1 MGWRIDTSWKFDVL
15 VKEFGYEEGAGGNAS
30 FELTMSEN
38 IFNRAIRSIHL
49 MNATREQGAS
59 VIQTLLM
66 ESIFRR
72 YVERFGGE
80 NQEETFNSWEIQG
93 VSFAEIMSAPNIGR
107 IGDDNSDVITVH
119 PLIMALM
126 CRSISSDVVGELR
139 AEEYI
144 MRTLS
149 SNNDLSE
156 GERVLLASA
165 ILTRDE
171 ALYSISIDYRSMFI
185 QEISENTIAQAVN
198 VMLASPWAIDYI
210 ATHPALFVEHR
221 DSILEGI
228 ASAMSTGSGDDAS
241 LSMVATVLQ
250 GYLENAQHTEVAE
263 ALDQDEE
270 AAETSSQT
278 TDVSHAEMDASTSE
292 IYEQIK
298 FWKEMEMDNNYI
310 ITMLTS
316 NASGSEKAQLMNQ
329 LMQTVDDLEVT
340 TIVSA
345 DVPTTSAIDNDVSD
359 DITTVVSEDAV
370 AQQSVASRGS
380 IISRVVDFF
389 TSLRAGGSDN
399 SAAEGLTEE
408 LFVQTANATASEED
422 TRDAQDIQL
431 EFTNDMPTTELEI
444 TISPTLSC

>member
-72 YVERFGGE
+72 YVERFGGA

-171 ALYSISIDYRSMFI
+171 ALYSISVDYRNMFI

-210 ATHPALFVEHR
+210 ATHPALFAEHR
-221 DSILEGI
+221 DSILGGV
-228 ASAMSTGSGDDAS
+228 ASAMSIGGGDDAS
-241 LSMVATVLQ
+241 LSMVATALQ
-250 GYLENAQHTEVAE
+250 RYSEDVQHTEVAE

-278 TDVSHAEMDASTSE
+278 TDAEMDACTSAM
-292 IYEQIK
+292 YEQIK
-298 FWKEMEMDNNYI
+298 CWKETGIDNEYI
-310 ITMLTS
+310 IKILMG
-316 NASGSEKAQLMNQ
+316 NQSGSEKAQLM
-329 LMQTVDDLEVT
+329 QTVEDPEVT

-380 IISRVVDFF
+380 IFSRIVDFF
-389 TSLRAGGSDN
+389 TSPRARGSDN
-399 SAAEGLTEE
+399 SAAVELTEE
-408 LFVQTANATASEED
+408 LFVQTANATISEED
-422 TRDAQDIQL
+422 TMDVQL

>member
-1 MGWRIDTSWKFDVL
+1 MGWRTDTSWKFDVL

-126 CRSISSDVVGELR
+126 CRSISSDMVGELR

-171 ALYSISIDYRSMFI
+171 ALYSISVDYRSMFI

-198 VMLASPWAIDYI
+198 VMLASPWAINYI
-210 ATHPALFVEHR
+210 ATHPALFAEHR
-221 DSILEGI
+221 DSILGGV
-228 ASAMSTGSGDDAS
+228 ASAMSIGGGDDAS
-241 LSMVATVLQ
+241 LSMAATALQ
-250 GYLENAQHTEVAE
+250 RYSEDVQHTEVAE

-278 TDVSHAEMDASTSE
+278 TDAEMDACTSA

-298 FWKEMEMDNNYI
+298 CWKETGIDNEYI
-310 ITMLTS
+310 IKILKG
-316 NASGSEKAQLMNQ
+316 NQSGSEKAQSMEA
-329 LMQTVDDLEVT
+329 VEAPEVT

-389 TSLRAGGSDN
+389 TSLRARGSDN
-399 SAAEGLTEE
+399 SAAVRFPEE
-408 LFVQTANATASEED
+408 LFVQTANATISEED
-422 TRDAQDIQL
+422 TMDVQL

>member
-93 VSFAEIMSAPNIGR
+93 VSFPEIMSAPNIGR

-171 ALYSISIDYRSMFI
+171 ALYSISVDYRSMFI

-210 ATHPALFVEHR
+210 ATHPALFAEHR
-221 DSILEGI
+221 DSILGGI
-228 ASAMSTGSGDDAS
+228 ASAMSIGGGDDAS
-241 LSMVATVLQ
+241 LSMVATALQ
-250 GYLENAQHTEVAE
+250 RYSEDVQHTEVAE

-278 TDVSHAEMDASTSE
+278 TDAEIDACTSAM
-292 IYEQIK
+292 YEQIK
-298 FWKEMEMDNNYI
+298 CWKETGIDNEYI
-310 ITMLTS
+310 IKILMG
-316 NASGSEKAQLMNQ
+316 NQSGSEKAQLM
-329 LMQTVDDLEVT
+329 QTVEDPEIT

-380 IISRVVDFF
+380 IFSRIVDFF
-389 TSLRAGGSDN
+389 TSPRTRGSDN
-399 SAAEGLTEE
+399 SAAVELTEE
-408 LFVQTANATASEED
+408 LFVQTANATISEED
-422 TRDAQDIQL
+422 TMDVQL